1 MKTRLTALAM
11 AIFFLNMAATHVSA
25 AEKLVA
31 GYSSISPA
39 EWTLVSAAKTNLFE
53 KYGLA

>member
-1 MKTRLTALAM
+1 MKTRLTGVAIVIFALG
-11 AIFFLNMAATHVSA
+11 MAATHVSA

-39 EWTLVSAAKTNLFE
+39 EWTLVTAAKVDR
-53 KYGLA
+53 ADI

>member
-1 MKTRLTALAM
+1 MRTTVIALAVVFNLLIIETSPSM
-11 AIFFLNMAATHVSA
+11 A

-39 EWTLVSAAKTNLFE
+39 EWTLVTAA
-53 KYGLA
+53 